1 LLVDGLDAE
10 GTVVEQ
16 RLVWLLPPDLTAGTR
31 QYFLVPMRPAATRY
45 RVSVYS
51 FDGDKG
57 PSTRGLVGLEMTRSS
72 IIAASGRRGRGGLL
86 PGVMGQDILWTGALF
101 WQRIP

>member
-16 RLVWLLPPDLTAGTR
+16 RLVWLLPPDLTARTR

-51 FDGDKG
+51 FDGDKV

-86 PGVMGQDILWTGALF
+86 PGVMGQDILWTGPLF